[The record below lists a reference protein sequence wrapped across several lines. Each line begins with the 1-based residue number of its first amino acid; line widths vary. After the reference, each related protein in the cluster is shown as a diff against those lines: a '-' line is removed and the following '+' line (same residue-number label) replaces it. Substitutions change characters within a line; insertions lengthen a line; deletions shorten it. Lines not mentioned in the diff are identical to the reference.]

1 MSLLNQYTHTITLK
15 RLTAIAG
22 TKKED
27 WQAVAGDIVCA
38 IHPVEGT
45 QQEMLEGG
53 FYNTFKMFCDDA
65 TDIRIGDKVID
76 GSTEYTVKG
85 IKTYDMAS
93 NTSIRHKN
101 ITLVKGA

>member
-1 MSLLNQYTHTITLK
+1 MGISTMFNKTVTLE
-15 RLTAIAG
+15 RLTAIAN
-22 TKKED
+22 TKKES
-27 WQAVAGDIVCA
+27 WQAVAGSIPCA

-65 TDIRIGDKVID
+65 VDIRIGDRVID
-76 GSTEYTVKG
+76 GSTEYVVKG

-93 NTSIRHKN
+93 NSSIRHKN
-101 ITLVKGA
+101 IALVKGV